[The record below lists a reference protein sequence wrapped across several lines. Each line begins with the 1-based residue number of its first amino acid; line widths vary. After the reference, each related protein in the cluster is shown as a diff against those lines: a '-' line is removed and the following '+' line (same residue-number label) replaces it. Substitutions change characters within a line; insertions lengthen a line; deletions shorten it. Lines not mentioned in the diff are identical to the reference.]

1 MAAAVAALAAQQHAL
16 QVQEVTDAFRLA
28 GATAPERARTL
39 AELRVAHA
47 ATAESLAKAGL
58 LRPGAAA
65 GTWYLDEAAV
75 VAQRQ
80 ARARRGR
87 SRPVTIAIGVLTGL
101 LLVLLFT
108 LWTYRRGG

>member
-47 ATAESLAKAGL
+47 ATAESLVKAGL

-65 GTWYLDEAAV
+65 GAWYLDEAAV
-75 VAQRQ
+75 VAHRG
-80 ARARRGR
+80 ARAGRGR
-87 SRPVTIAIGVLTGL
+87 SRPVIIAIGALAGL
-101 LLVLLFT
+101 LVALLLT
-108 LWTYRRGG
+108 MWIYGRGG

>member
-39 AELRVAHA
+39 AELRIAHA
-47 ATAESLAKAGL
+47 HAAESLATAGL
-58 LRPGAAA
+58 LRPGAAPDS
-65 GTWYLDEAAV
+65 WYLDEAAV

-80 ARARRGR
+80 ARARRAR
-87 SRPVTIAIGVLTGL
+87 SRPLAIVIGVLAGL
-101 LLVLLFT
+101 LVAALFVM
-108 LWTYRRGG
+108 WTYRRGG

>member
-16 QVQEVTDAFRLA
+16 AVQEVTDAFRVS

-39 AELRVAHA
+39 AELRVAHTS
-47 ATAESLAKAGL
+47 TAESLVKAGL
-58 LRPGAAA
+58 LRPGAAPD
-65 GTWYLDEAAV
+65 TWYLDEAAV

-87 SRPVTIAIGVLTGL
+87 SRPVAIAIGALAGL
-101 LLVLLFT
+101 LVALLLT
-108 LWTYRRGG
+108 MWIYSRGG